1 MLTYAGLYVQFQLAE
16 LVDDFVH
23 RPYITVG
30 IAAFAALL
38 LMAVTSTQRW
48 RRRLQKLA
56 TVASADLRCST
67 LAVVHL
73 LWLRKD
79 HPGWRCLSIGADRAA
94 AGRAVFYWQQRQVRV
109 KTVPRCTGY
118 ATMRRS
124 NC

>member
-1 MLTYAGLYVQFQLAE
+1 MVLHVLTYAGLYVQFQLAE

-30 IAAFAALL
+30 IAAFLALL

-48 RRRLQKLA
+48 RRRLQKNWRRLHRLIY
-56 TVASADLRCST
+56 VAAP

-79 HPGWRCLSIGADRAA
+79 NTLDGAVYLLVLIVLLVE
-94 AGRAVFYWQQRQVRV
+94 RAVFYWQQRQV
-109 KTVPRCTGY
+109 K
-118 ATMRRS
+118 S
-124 NC
+124 